1 MFWSETG
8 SGFQDL
14 GSTPPTRIP
23 RFTLP
28 QASHP
33 PPPDTHTHTHKMYIN
48 SKSVSYCFHINTAI
62 KIISTHGSCFTCNC
76 RFYLSLHLAEVLSV
90 NHAHCT
96 SHAHARKNIFQIGL
110 SSNFFFFSHW
120 SSQSQLVRPCT
131 RLTLINCVNVS
142 K

>member
-14 GSTPPTRIP
+14 GGTPPTRIP

-28 QASHP
+28 P
-33 PPPDTHTHTHKMYIN
+33 PPPPNTHTHTHTHKMYIN

-90 NHAHCT
+90 NHAHYT
-96 SHAHARKNIFQIGL
+96 SHAHARKTIFL
-110 SSNFFFFSHW
+110 DRSFLEFFFFFT
-120 SSQSQLVRPCT
+120 LVKLVLARSPMHQAD
-131 RLTLINCVNVS
+131 VD
-142 K
+142 

>member
-14 GSTPPTRIP
+14 GGTPPTRIP

-28 QASHP
+28 PPTP
-33 PPPDTHTHTHKMYIN
+33 PPPNTHTHTHTHKMYIN

-90 NHAHCT
+90 NHAHYT
-96 SHAHARKNIFQIGL
+96 SHAHARSFRSVFPRI
-110 SSNFFFFSHW
+110 FFFT
-120 SSQSQLVRPCT
+120 LVKLVLARSPMHQAD
-131 RLTLINCVNVS
+131 VD
-142 K
+142 